1 MSSNIQDYLKKLNEE
16 RRSKILFVKRINQ
29 DIQSILD
36 EIEER
41 QHAEKSLADLQTERE
56 ALDTKLDAF
65 QTEVEAARKALQ
77 IYSRIRKDP
86 EYRRTSQTP
95 AEHRWENILDQNTVF
110 QEQMDTMINKI
121 PELRAELDQMS
132 GYDEL
137 QTFISQYK
145 EEREKALQE
154 IETFETEIAEV
165 KKAIRCL
172 DAQQYLESQMPKYC
186 SYIYENWNED
196 SEDLIFKHLQTEG
209 DKKNCAFTT
218 NQVKDCIEFI
228 DQAFYSDP
236 SSEEQENDEE
246 VEEEELPL
254 EDFEKQMQELFL
266 PELIVAF
273 AHTLHLRS
281 FPPEFLEGEFGK
293 VGIESRP
300 NGIFHVG
307 VPPLDAEA
315 ALVYRSQPVSKELQ
329 DMLRQD
335 NIYRERVFYSFR
347 PERSSKN
354 KGQISDLQGF
364 RNEYWRF
371 HNFVSFDIEAK
382 LYVHFEKQD
391 EDQVEKDAVE
401 YVKTRK
407 QQGLYLED
415 FLP

>member
-16 RRSKILFVKRINQ
+16 RRSKILFVERINQ

-77 IYSRIRKDP
+77 IYRRIRKDP

-145 EEREKALQE
+145 EEREKHLQE

-196 SEDLIFKHLQTEG
+196 SEDLINKYLRTEG
-209 DKKNCAFTT
+209 DHKNCAFTT
-218 NQVKDCIEFI
+218 NQVTHCVEFI
-228 DQAFYSDP
+228 DQLFYSDP
-236 SSEEQENDEE
+236 CPEEDEDEDENDD
-246 VEEEELPL
+246 VMCLQHFQKL
-254 EDFEKQMQELFL
+254 MQEMFL

-281 FPPEFLEGEFGK
+281 FPPEFFEGEFGK
-293 VGIESRP
+293 VGIETRP

-335 NIYRERVFYSFR
+335 NIYRLRVFYSFR

-354 KGQISDLQGF
+354 KGQISDLEGF
-364 RNEYWRF
+364 RNEFWRF
-371 HNFVSFDIEAK
+371 HNFVSFDLEAK

-391 EDQVEKDAVE
+391 QDQVEKDAVE

>member
-1 MSSNIQDYLKKLNEE
+1 MSIHIQDYLKKLNEE

-41 QHAEKSLADLQTERE
+41 KHAEKSLADLQTERE
-56 ALDTKLDAF
+56 ALDTQLDAF
-65 QTEVEAARKALQ
+65 QTEVEAAKKALQ
-77 IYSRIRKDP
+77 IYRKIRKDP

-145 EEREKALQE
+145 EEREKPLQE
-154 IETFETEIAEV
+154 IENIETEIAEV

-186 SYIYENWNED
+186 SYIYQHWTED
-196 SEDLIFKHLQTEG
+196 AEDLILKHLQTEG
-209 DKKNCAFTT
+209 HKKNCAFTT

-236 SSEEQENDEE
+236 SSEEDEDE
-246 VEEEELPL
+246 MFLQ
-254 EDFEKQMQELFL
+254 DFEKQMQELFL

-281 FPPEFLEGEFGK
+281 FPPEFFEGEFGK
-293 VGIESRP
+293 VGIESHP
-300 NGIFHVG
+300 NGNFYVG
-307 VPPLDAEA
+307 IAPMDAKKTLE
-315 ALVYRSQPVSKELQ
+315 YCEQPVPKKLQ

-335 NIYRERVFYSFR
+335 NIYRLRVFYSFR

-364 RNEYWRF
+364 RNEFWRF

-391 EDQVEKDAVE
+391 EDQVEKDTVE

-407 QQGLYLED
+407 KQGLYLED